1 MRSFIA
7 AVALVSSVSLAQ
19 QPERAPKS
27 QKPRIQNVEFTASE
41 ISADTAVPL
50 GTIYLVPPKAK
61 FDSLIRVRMNFN
73 DKLAESVHE
82 M

>member
-1 MRSFIA
+1 MRSLTT
-7 AVALVSSVSLAQ
+7 VLCLVSAVSFAQ
-19 QPERAPKS
+19 QPESAPKS
-27 QKPRIQNVEFTASE
+27 QKPQVQKVDFTASE

-50 GTIYLVPPKAK
+50 GTIYLVPPKPK
-61 FDSLIRVRMNFN
+61 FGRMLKVRMNFD